1 MKVKYNI
8 RRNTREAV
16 ALPVLFGWLSQ
27 RVFLCFYR
35 SYFDE

>member
-16 ALPVLFGWLSQ
+16 TLPALFGWLSQ